1 MIKSHN
7 NRILSKEKTED
18 QPKFNC
24 RQKDTCPLEE
34 HCLDKE
40 LIYRCTLKENTT
52 SDRVIYNDLTE
63 NTFKDRLYK
72 HRNSFK

>member
-7 NRILSKEKTED
+7 NRILSEEKTQD
-18 QPKFNC
+18 QPKRNC

-40 LIYRCTLKENTT
+40 LIY
-52 SDRVIYNDLTE
+52 
-63 NTFKDRLYK
+63 
-72 HRNSFK
+72 